1 MDLLFCVSQHF
12 FVLFAEKTV
21 QHNGTDNKKS
31 VPQDTFFET
40 FTLRVKTYFN

>member
-21 QHNGTDNKKS
+21 QYDGTDNKKS

-40 FTLRVKTYFN
+40 FTLKGENIL